1 MRVPLREYQWIKSL
15 TLRDIQNL
23 QPCEKG
29 WGRAE
34 QNGLYQD
41 LQQFL
46 TQPSTNDGD
55 HVTVEELYKLASS
68 QFPGRLFC
76 TTGCQ
81 SLYRPLRAHILAKTA
96 DPISRVQCS
105 GFYCGHASSSAFG
118 APELEHYVE
127 HREQCLNELMQSRSI
142 TKAKAKQLFQI
153 AWTSANRYETLRTTS
168 CAATTRRR
176 RVCRAR

>member
-1 MRVPLREYQWIKSL
+1 MDTTSFFDPYTRAVPSTIKCRLRVPLREYQWIKSL
-15 TLRDIQNL
+15 TLRYIQNL

-34 QNGLYQD
+34 QNSLYPD

-46 TQPSTNDGD
+46 KQPSTNDGD

-81 SLYRPLRAHILAKTA
+81 SL
-96 DPISRVQCS
+96 
-105 GFYCGHASSSAFG
+105 
-118 APELEHYVE
+118 
-127 HREQCLNELMQSRSI
+127 
-142 TKAKAKQLFQI
+142 
-153 AWTSANRYETLRTTS
+153 
-168 CAATTRRR
+168 
-176 RVCRAR
+176 